1 RSSDVTLYLRETKV
15 LSMFPFNHDERPATI
30 YVSEDS
36 VYAVYDDNDE
46 GDVFFHVDL
55 DDDSVDLSA
64 DLTNAFGAE
73 IAVDILTEIGVI

>member
-1 RSSDVTLYLRETKV
+1 
-15 LSMFPFNHDERPATI
+15 MFPITHDDRPATV
-30 YVSEDS
+30 YVTEES
-36 VYAVYDDNDE
+36 VYAVYDDTI
-46 GDVFFHVDL
+46 GDVDVFYHVDL